1 MSKYTGFG
9 PMVNFTDFKKWE
21 DLVNFSFAV
30 KLQFTF
36 ELIWTLNKTVM
47 IRLGNFYLVST
58 ITGSIPLL
66 MDY

>member
-47 IRLGNFYLVST
+47 IK
-58 ITGSIPLL
+58 
-66 MDY
+66 D